1 MSADF
6 VLVAPPLVLLLLAA
20 LACALLAR
28 GEQARRERQAQVV
41 DALRPRSR
49 DGAFAPW
56 PEPRPAG
63 TLAAAGLGHA
73 FPDREEPEMSVS
85 PAPRLE
91 DDVLVT
97 ADGYR
102 RLCIELEALQTVR
115 RAALTEQLREA
126 REDSDPDNPV
136 LFDLLEEQAQL
147 EGRISLLEAQVAA
160 AQVVR
165 HAADGSAGIGSC
177 VRVRHCD
184 SGDVA
189 EYDLVGPIE
198 SDVGNGRVSVGAPV
212 GRALLGRVGGDTVV
226 VDTPGGPKQLEILSV
241 IAAGARDARKA
252 A

>member
-1 MSADF
+1 
-6 VLVAPPLVLLLLAA
+6 
-20 LACALLAR
+20 
-28 GEQARRERQAQVV
+28 
-41 DALRPRSR
+41 
-49 DGAFAPW
+49 
-56 PEPRPAG
+56 
-63 TLAAAGLGHA
+63 
-73 FPDREEPEMSVS
+73 MSVS
-85 PAPRLE
+85 PAPHV
-91 DDVLVT
+91 DKDVLVT
-97 ADGYR
+97 ADGYK
-102 RLCIELEALQTVR
+102 RLCAELETLRTVR
-115 RAALTEQLREA
+115 RAALTEQLRDA

-165 HAADGSAGIGSC
+165 PAGDGSAGIGSC

-226 VDTPGGPKQLEILSV
+226 VETPRGPKQLEILAV
-241 IAAGARDARKA
+241 IAGAGEAEGGGVNQPTDDRRLGPAAMFLLIPISYPAECGISDADEHFSTRRA
-252 A
+252 HLRA